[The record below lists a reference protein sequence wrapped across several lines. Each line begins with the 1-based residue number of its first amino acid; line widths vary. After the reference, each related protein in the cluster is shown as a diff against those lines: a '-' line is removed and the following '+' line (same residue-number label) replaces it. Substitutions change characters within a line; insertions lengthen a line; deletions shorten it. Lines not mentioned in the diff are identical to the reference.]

1 MAGLGEAAVSPSS
14 AAGGG
19 EGAEIAMRM
28 VQAAEAASLAARS
41 AAEALVRRNAGEES
55 WFKVLPKP
63 APLDARNRE
72 EELGQ
77 WRDFSWG
84 LEQYLSSLNGMFTE
98 DFKDIRARPNDPID
112 PSIQSD
118 EEKQRSKFLYAL
130 LASLVKYRPLAM
142 IRQVKESNG
151 MEAYRLLI
159 QSLEPTSKNRA
170 LGLLTM
176 ILEWKPFEMK
186 KGSILGQVLRLEEAF
201 AEYEKTGSRL
211 EDNIRFAVLMR
222 CVGGQLKT
230 WLQLNVAES
239 QDYQKL
245 REAIIQYDNATMR
258 WTNVMML
265 GAEAGGTEGVVPM
278 EIDRIKGKGNDYK
291 GKGKGKDFDRKGK
304 GKGDGKG
311 KAKGKGYGKPQDAG
325 GKPQSEGTG
334 KGDSQKGQKGKTD
347 QKTCFTCGK
356 VGHFSKDCW
365 QRLRQVSEEGGNPRS
380 NAETGTVA
388 SSTTTSSPGTSGKA
402 GTVKRVEEVSPF
414 EFKNE
419 AMVFDLRPISTPS
432 MDSKQIRMVQFF
444 SIAEENEPNEEHDKL
459 IYHIMAVKEH

>member
-1 MAGLGEAAVSPSS
+1 MAGLEEAAGSPSS
-14 AAGGG
+14 TGGGG

-28 VQAAEAASLAARS
+28 VQAAEAASLAART

-63 APLDARNRE
+63 SPLDARNRE

-84 LEQYLSSLNGMFTE
+84 IEQYLSSLNGMFTE

-130 LASLVKYRPLAM
+130 LASLVKHRPLAM

-151 MEAYRLLI
+151 MEAYRLLV

-245 REAIIQYDNATMR
+245 REAI
-258 WTNVMML
+258 
-265 GAEAGGTEGVVPM
+265 
-278 EIDRIKGKGNDYK
+278 
-291 GKGKGKDFDRKGK
+291 
-304 GKGDGKG
+304 
-311 KAKGKGYGKPQDAG
+311 
-325 GKPQSEGTG
+325 
-334 KGDSQKGQKGKTD
+334 
-347 QKTCFTCGK
+347 
-356 VGHFSKDCW
+356 
-365 QRLRQVSEEGGNPRS
+365 
-380 NAETGTVA
+380 
-388 SSTTTSSPGTSGKA
+388 
-402 GTVKRVEEVSPF
+402 
-414 EFKNE
+414 
-419 AMVFDLRPISTPS
+419 
-432 MDSKQIRMVQFF
+432 VQ
-444 SIAEENEPNEEHDKL
+444 
-459 IYHIMAVKEH
+459 